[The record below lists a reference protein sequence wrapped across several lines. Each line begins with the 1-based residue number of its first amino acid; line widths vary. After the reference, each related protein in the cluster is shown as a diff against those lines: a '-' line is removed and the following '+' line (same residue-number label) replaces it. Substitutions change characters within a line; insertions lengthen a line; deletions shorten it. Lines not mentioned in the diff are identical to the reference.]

1 MQVTEIMTKS
11 PRTVTAETNVKEAAR
26 LMQQDDVGML
36 PVVAGD
42 RLVGVV
48 TDRDLAIRVVADGR
62 DPNACKVS
70 DVMSADVRTCREN
83 DDVDDVMDLMGREQV
98 RRVPIVDGSGA
109 LVGVVAQADV
119 VLQAKSDRK
128 AEKTVEKISKPAR

>member
-1 MQVTEIMTKS
+1 MQVNEIMTRG
-11 PRTVTAETNVKEAAR
+11 PRTVTADTNVRETAR

-62 DPNACKVS
+62 DPNACKVR

-98 RRVPIVDGSGA
+98 RRVPIVDDRGA

>member
-98 RRVPIVDGSGA
+98 RRVPIVDDRGA

>member
-1 MQVTEIMTKS
+1 MQVSQIMT
-11 PRTVTAETNVKEAAR
+11 PDPDTAR
-26 LMQQDDVGML
+26 LQDTL
-36 PVVAGD
+36 QVVAAKMNNGD
-42 RLVGVV
+42 YGSMPVIDGGRLVGVV

-62 DPNACKVS
+62 DPNACKVR

-98 RRVPIVDGSGA
+98 RRVPIVDDRGA

>member
-36 PVVAGD
+36 PVVTGD

-98 RRVPIVDGSGA
+98 RRVPIVDDRGA